1 MTQSQPKKTQ
11 VLAVVNQKGGVGKTT
26 TSINLGS
33 FLARSGKTTVV
44 IDLDPQANA
53 TAGVGV
59 EARRDTPT
67 LYEVLLEQADA
78 TAALQAT
85 GIKNLN
91 IIPSTPDLAG
101 APVEL
106 MDQPYRE
113 YRLRRAIKSLAPYFE
128 YVLIDCPPSLGLLTI
143 NGLAAADQLLIPV
156 QCEYFALEGLNQ
168 LLNTVEMVR
177 KHLNPHL
184 QVLGAV
190 LTMYDR
196 RVALSRRVV
205 KEVRKNFPG
214 HVFESVIPRNTE
226 LAEAPEKGQTILEY
240 DPDSRGA
247 KAYEFLSDELLQLTD
262 QEEGEQL

>member
-1 MTQSQPKKTQ
+1 MAERQHKTH

-33 FLARSGKTTVV
+33 YLAEHGKSTIV

-59 EARRDTPT
+59 GVQAGMPT
-67 LYEVLLEQADA
+67 LYEVLLEQVDVLSAVA
-78 TAALQAT
+78 PT

-91 IIPSTPDLAG
+91 LIPSTPDLAG
-101 APVEL
+101 APIEL

-113 YRLRRAIKSLAPYFE
+113 YRLRRATKKLAEHFE
-128 YVLIDCPPSLGLLTI
+128 YVLIDCPPSLGLLTV

-226 LAEAPEKGQTILEY
+226 LAEAPEVGKTILEY
-240 DPDSRGA
+240 DRNSRGA
-247 KAYEFLSDELLQLTD
+247 QAYEFLSDELLQLTD
-262 QEEGEQL
+262 ES

>member
-1 MTQSQPKKTQ
+1 MAETKHQTS

-33 FLARSGKTTVV
+33 FLARRKKSTVV

-59 EARRDTPT
+59 RVKPGMPT
-67 LYEVLLEQADA
+67 LYEVLLEQVDPLS
-78 TAALQAT
+78 ALQPT
-85 GIKNLN
+85 GMANLN

-101 APVEL
+101 APIEL

-113 YRLRRAIKSLAPYFE
+113 YRLRRAVKALAPHFE
-128 YVLIDCPPSLGLLTI
+128 YILIDCPPSLGLLTV

-177 KHLNPHL
+177 KHLNPRL

-205 KEVRKNFPG
+205 REVRKTFPG

-226 LAEAPEKGQTILEY
+226 LAEAPEVGKTIIEY
-240 DPDSRGA
+240 DPNSRGA
-247 KAYEFLSDELLQLTD
+247 QAYEFLSDELLQLTD
-262 QEEGEQL
+262 DEEEGG